1 MNQSDRLAYYIRL
14 IEEFLAGRRNP
25 DEFSR
30 TFFQRFKTDPGG
42 WQQETFDA
50 LNWVATACESYTPQP
65 PRSEF
70 DVTEAELR
78 SQCAQRLKELRRLQ
92 GGA

>member
-1 MNQSDRLAYYIRL
+1 MNQTDRLAYYIRL
-14 IEEFLAGRRNP
+14 IEEFLAARRSP

-30 TFFQRFKTDPGG
+30 TFFRTFKTDPGG

-50 LNWVATACESYTPQP
+50 LNWVATACESYTPRQ

-78 SQCAQRLKELRRLQ
+78 SQCAQRLGDLRGLQ
-92 GGA
+92 RRA